1 MKDIIIVGLLLF
13 ILYYIGGQIISKFSL
28 KKEEKALKKSIE
40 KLDKRIQIKNELDML
55 RIKLGCLRTSII
67 DYDAQLVMSTMK
79 YESVAPGTAGTIQA
93 FQGINS
99 MVCLPMI
106 HELERNGFVKVDK
119 NSGEDLVRLH
129 RAIGVGTSYKYKLG
143 NTIMDGN
150 LIVAFSEDHELTP
163 KEAEE
168 IYKTLKTLKTI
179 YGNRT

>member
-1 MKDIIIVGLLLF
+1 MKDYVIIGLGLF
-13 ILYYIGGQIISKFSL
+13 VLYYMYENISVAFSL
-28 KKEEKALKKSIE
+28 KKEKKVLDNSIK
-40 KLDKRIQIKNELDML
+40 KLDKRIQIKSELDLL

-99 MVCLPMI
+99 MICLPMI
-106 HELERNGFVKVDK
+106 HELERNGHVIVDK

-129 RAIGVGTSYKYKLG
+129 RAIGVSTSFKYKLG

-150 LIVAFSEDHELTP
+150 LIVAYSNDHELTP
-163 KEAEE
+163 DEADS
-168 IYKTLKTLKTI
+168 IYQSIKNLKMLL
-179 YGNRT
+179 